1 MKLPTSFPLACAFV
15 LLHLAGL
22 ASCGSDRAARPAL
35 DPELEVRRA
44 DMAGLTRC
52 YLVDRIYV
60 CSQPDAEALE
70 LAERRGV
77 EVVID
82 LRDVI
87 PDDPE
92 EFDIARS
99 VRDLGLRYEWIPFQ
113 SGLIE
118 DEVVDRAMDLLTAE
132 GRGQVLVFSE
142 TGARGAMLLAIY
154 RTSVMNV
161 SISRA
166 LEDAR
171 RCGMKPGAS
180 EDQVRR
186 QIVRRM
192 SWSGGFQSS

>member
-1 MKLPTSFPLACAFV
+1 
-15 LLHLAGL
+15 
-22 ASCGSDRAARPAL
+22 
-35 DPELEVRRA
+35 
-44 DMAGLTRC
+44 MAGLTRC

-60 CSQPDAEALE
+60 CSKPDAEALE

-92 EFDIARS
+92 AFDIARG

-118 DEVVDRAMDLLTAE
+118 DEAVDQVMDQLTAE

-154 RTSVMNV
+154 RTSVMDV
-161 SISRA
+161 SIGRA

-192 SWSGGFQSS
+192 SWPNGSARS